1 MLLLGMEQQYIEYR
15 MKKTKNVKEYY
26 RDMYDNLQPG
36 AMVGYFKRDDNLLVK
51 SQGSMLSAPVMVG
64 K

>member
-1 MLLLGMEQQYIEYR
+1 

>member
-1 MLLLGMEQQYIEYR
+1 
-15 MKKTKNVKEYY
+15 
-26 RDMYDNLQPG
+26 MYDNLQPG